1 MWLQYRCNYHIESL
15 ESGMSIFTHSSP
27 SFLNA
32 LSIDVDPSVSCA
44 EAKLVTLRQGRP
56 IALQTTKQICH

>member
-1 MWLQYRCNYHIESL
+1 
-15 ESGMSIFTHSSP
+15 MSIFTHSSP